1 MKISLT
7 FDNGPEASVTPRVLE
22 TLARF
27 GVQATF
33 FIVGQNIAKPAVRK
47 ISERAYSEG
56 HRIGNHSFTHSTP
69 FGLLGDPEAG
79 INELIKTDRL
89 LGELVGEERLYR
101 PFGGGEVGRHLL
113 NRPTW
118 ELLAEREYTCV
129 LWDFVAPERLKPDS
143 WMEPALQAC
152 LAREWTVLV
161 MHDTDW
167 GGTAHLPAFLQRA
180 IDAGAEFS
188 QDFPDH
194 CVPMRRGRS
203 QGAPELLMP

>member
-1 MKISLT
+1 M
-7 FDNGPEASVTPRVLE
+7 TPRVLD

-33 FIVGQNIAKPAVRK
+33 FIVGQNIVKPAQRR
-47 ISERAYSEG
+47 ISERAFAAG

-69 FGLLGDPEAG
+69 FGLLVDPQVG
-79 INELIKTDRL
+79 IDELIRTDRL
-89 LGELVGEERLYR
+89 LGGLVGDERLYR

-118 ELLAEREYTCV
+118 EFLASRNFTCV

-143 WMEPALQAC
+143 WMAPALQAC

-167 GGTAHLPAFLQRA
+167 GGTAYLPAFLQMAR
-180 IDAGAEFS
+180 DAGAEFS
-188 QDFPDH
+188 QAFPDH
-194 CVPMRRGRS
+194 CVPMRQGQT